1 MKNIKDILIIFAISF
16 IAFGCNLDLTPSTSI
31 VKEDAFKTPAD
42 AEKFFNGLT
51 SRYRACF
58 YGENSYTIEVQS
70 EYFNASLDY
79 GNRNGAPHRMDGSFT
94 SSDYNLENVWIDAYN
109 TILNINNFLENID
122 KVEVKNNNEQEVIN
136 EYKGCAY
143 LYRASIYH
151 DLVRRYAK
159 VYDKANAS
167 KDLGVPIVIV
177 VDLKEKPARKTIEEV
192 YTQIAEDIKLAKE
205 LLKGVAGVAGAN
217 TPTIDA
223 VKALEA
229 RVALYKQDYVTAA
242 TISSELINSGKYTL
256 ATTEEDMINEW
267 QMDSGKEAILQLY
280 IDKQET
286 SQRNNIYLGYST
298 TIKKYIPDFIP
309 TKTTLEL
316 YEDNDLR
323 KQVWFKEEIS
333 QFSATDYK
341 LILFNKYAG
350 NPDYETEPNRE
361 YYQRPKIFRIGEIYL
376 INAEANFMSNKADLA
391 KVSLNALQ
399 TKRGATP
406 TEATKDNIIK
416 EWKREIIGEGYILD
430 CYKRWGQ
437 GFNGRT
443 PQNEHTIAQ
452 GSMNVKLSPTD
463 TKIVWAIPA
472 SERKVN
478 PNLVG
483 NWEN

>member
-1 MKNIKDILIIFAISF
+1 
-16 IAFGCNLDLTPSTSI
+16 
-31 VKEDAFKTPAD
+31 
-42 AEKFFNGLT
+42 
-51 SRYRACF
+51 
-58 YGENSYTIEVQS
+58 
-70 EYFNASLDY
+70 
-79 GNRNGAPHRMDGSFT
+79 
-94 SSDYNLENVWIDAYN
+94 
-109 TILNINNFLENID
+109 
-122 KVEVKNNNEQEVIN
+122 
-136 EYKGCAY
+136 
-143 LYRASIYH
+143 
-151 DLVRRYAK
+151 
-159 VYDKANAS
+159 
-167 KDLGVPIVIV
+167 
-177 VDLKEKPARKTIEEV
+177 
-192 YTQIAEDIKLAKE
+192 
-205 LLKGVAGVAGAN
+205 
-217 TPTIDA
+217 
-223 VKALEA
+223 LEA

-399 TKRGATP
+399 TKRGAP
-406 TEATKDNIIK
+406 LQKQQKII
-416 EWKREIIGEGYILD
+416 
-430 CYKRWGQ
+430 
-437 GFNGRT
+437 
-443 PQNEHTIAQ
+443 
-452 GSMNVKLSPTD
+452 S
-463 TKIVWAIPA
+463 
-472 SERKVN
+472 
-478 PNLVG
+478 
-483 NWEN
+483 